1 MGNLKDGIIRNISF
15 VGFGMGVAIVLKNN
29 PRKRIKNTIK
39 TTFRKQNKPCGEKQT
54 NIYQRLKQ
62 EGSEALK
69 WAERGV
75 FGE

>member
-39 TTFRKQNKPCGEKQT
+39 NNLQKAK
-54 NIYQRLKQ
+54 
-62 EGSEALK
+62 
-69 WAERGV
+69 
-75 FGE
+75 